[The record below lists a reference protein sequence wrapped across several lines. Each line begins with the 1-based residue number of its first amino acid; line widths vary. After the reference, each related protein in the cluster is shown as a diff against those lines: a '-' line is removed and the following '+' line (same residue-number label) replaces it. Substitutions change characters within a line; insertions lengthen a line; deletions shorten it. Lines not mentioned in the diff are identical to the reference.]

1 MKGIDA
7 VSLLYTKG
15 VYFLPDLML
24 AGDAMMES
32 VKECEKV
39 LGHKKV
45 KQKELLFVLLLKE
58 IRMISVKT

>member
-1 MKGIDA
+1 MDIINKGLMKGIDA

-32 VKECEKV
+32 VKECEKSSWT
-39 LGHKKV
+39 
-45 KQKELLFVLLLKE
+45 QK
-58 IRMISVKT
+58 

>member
-32 VKECEKV
+32 VKECEKF
-39 LGHKKV
+39 LDTKSETKRNCC
-45 KQKELLFVLLLKE
+45 LFCC
-58 IRMISVKT
+58 